1 MSGEWFR
8 VYARPSDLA
17 AARFGVVV
25 SKRAVGK
32 AVERNFCKRLA
43 REVFRAQRAELT
55 GVDLV
60 ARARKSVARAHAA
73 TARAELRELFY
84 RAVRRCRQRET
95 TPPA

>member
-1 MSGEWFR
+1 M
-8 VYARPSDLA
+8 A
-17 AARFGVVV
+17 AARFGIVV

-43 REVFRAQRAELT
+43 REIFRAQRAELT

-60 ARARKSVARAHAA
+60 ARARKGVGRACAA
-73 TARAELRELFY
+73 TARVEFRELLS
-84 RAVRRCRQRET
+84 RAARRCRQRET